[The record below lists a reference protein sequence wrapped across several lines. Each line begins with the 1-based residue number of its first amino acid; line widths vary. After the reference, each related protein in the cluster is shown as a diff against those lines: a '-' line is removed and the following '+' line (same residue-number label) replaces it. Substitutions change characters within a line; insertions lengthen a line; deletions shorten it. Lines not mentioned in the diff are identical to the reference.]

1 MLTYLPIALFIWSQI
16 MCTFAFQSTSLAVSH
31 QLRVGNLCAT
41 LGAGGTNAAPATICK
56 VDNIP
61 LLDPIPDG

>member
-1 MLTYLPIALFIWSQI
+1 
-16 MCTFAFQSTSLAVSH
+16 MCTFAFQSTSLAVCH